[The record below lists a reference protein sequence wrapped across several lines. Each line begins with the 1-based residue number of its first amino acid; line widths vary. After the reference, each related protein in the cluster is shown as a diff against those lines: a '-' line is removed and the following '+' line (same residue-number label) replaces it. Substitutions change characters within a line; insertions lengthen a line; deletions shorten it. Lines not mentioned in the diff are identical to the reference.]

1 VTSKAGGT
9 AGLFNPYVCC
19 VSCCALW
26 TECRYTVDKS
36 DNYNWRDDDDNPL
49 TVGQVVRDYYWK
61 ELNQTNGDYGLLQVG
76 NSRVD

>member
-1 VTSKAGGT
+1 
-9 AGLFNPYVCC
+9 
-19 VSCCALW
+19 
-26 TECRYTVDKS
+26 VDKS